1 MNLTNY
7 IWLIG
12 GSLMSE
18 PMCKEIK
25 NRGYNLLLTDKNSN
39 CHCLLYSD
47 QFKPIS
53 VYDEFNSM
61 ALARLCREKP
71 KAVLCIGCDAG
82 PTVSLMADYFDLPPG
97 VEYHV
102 AVGVKN
108 KGLMRE
114 KLNFEHP
121 KYIYRDSASNYIN
134 SSSNVKIASVFNTND
149 RILKHTSY
157 QS

>member
-1 MNLTNY
+1 
-7 IWLIG
+7 
-12 GSLMSE
+12 
-18 PMCKEIK
+18 
-25 NRGYNLLLTDKNSN
+25 
-39 CHCLLYSD
+39 
-47 QFKPIS
+47 
-53 VYDEFNSM
+53 M

-82 PTVSLMADYFDLPPG
+82 PTVSLMADYFDLPG

-121 KYIYRDSASNYIN
+121 KYHFIKSSWDIRIADWLEYDLSGGIKFLVKPLNQSGSKGIKLISSYTELEYIDYN
-134 SSSNVKIASVFNTND
+134 EYVLEEYCEGVDLFPEIEQF
-149 RILKHTSY
+149 
-157 QS
+157 